1 MKYTEK
7 KFRLTGISPLL
18 GSIAMNK
25 EVFEDYLVRRKVK
38 GDEQLQRG
46 LEDVENVIE
55 PDVDEKDAPK
65 ATGFYRDASTNNI
78 ILKDYQIKGFLKE
91 AARALKSQVGITNHV
106 SKIDNLV
113 FIKERNI
120 PLMRGGEWM
129 SNPDSVLDRP
139 LRAMTAQGPRVA
151 KAYSEM
157 VDDPWYIEITI
168 RVIDNAESGKSKAMT
183 MDVVEELLAYGEMK
197 GLLQWRNGGYGSFT
211 FEEIK

>member
-46 LEDVENVIE
+46 LEDVENVME
-55 PDVDEKDAPK
+55 PNVADKDEPK
-65 ATGFYRDASTNNI
+65 ATGFYRDISTNNI

-91 AARALKSQVGITNHV
+91 AARALKSQIGLTNHV

-113 FIKERNI
+113 FIRERNI
-120 PLMRGGEWM
+120 PLMRDGSWLA
-129 SNPDSVLDRP
+129 NPDSVLDRP

-157 VDDPWYIEITI
+157 VEAPWYLELTI
-168 RVIDNAESGKSKAMT
+168 RVIENSESGKSKAMT